1 MQLHEKISQIEK
13 KLEELKV
20 APLDIQYT
28 TVEFGTGNCEKHG
41 EFEQRNRIST
51 GPIKLP
57 TRPSECPSC
66 LQEELDLLNRE
77 LDQQNRAARE
87 RNIERL
93 MLDLQIPERFS
104 ECTLDNYEPVNDDS
118 KRALRVC
125 QAYASKWPERLKR
138 GGGLVMCGKPGTGK
152 NHLALAIAK
161 RVIEEHQSPVA
172 FTTALKI
179 AREFKSTWSK
189 TATRTE
195 DEVIRQFTKPDLLI
209 IDEVGVQF
217 GSEAEKLIM
226 FEIIN
231 TRYER
236 MKPTILISNQTKE
249 ELSAFIGER
258 VIDRMSDGGGC
269 TLSFTWDS
277 YRSKGAA

>member
-1 MQLHEKISQIEK
+1 MELEEKITAIERM
-13 KLEELKV
+13 
-20 APLDIQYT
+20 LDQLSKPPEDIPNCE
-28 TVEFGTGNCEKHG
+28 VIIERVCCEKHG
-41 EFEQRNRIST
+41 EYEQRKRI
-51 GPIKLP
+51 L
-57 TRPSECPSC
+57 ED
-66 LQEELDLLNRE
+66 ELNFLKDEKVRW
-77 LDQQNRAARE
+77 DKRVRQQTA
-87 RNIERL
+87 ERL
-93 MLDLQIPERFS
+93 LRQLDIPERFS
-104 ECTLDNYEPVNDDS
+104 TCTLDSYKPVGKDS
-118 KRALRVC
+118 ERALRVC
-125 QAYASKWPERLKR
+125 QAYASKWTDRLQQ

-152 NHLALAIAK
+152 NHLALAIA
-161 RVIEEHQSPVA
+161 RHVIEHHQSSVI

-195 DEVIRQFTKPDLLI
+195 DEVIRYFTKPDLLI

-217 GSEAEKLIM
+217 GSDAEKLIM

-236 MKPTILISNQTKE
+236 MKPTILISNQTRE

-258 VIDRMSDGGGC
+258 VLDRMSDGGGC